1 MNFSVL
7 KKTAG
12 ILFLFCAAS
21 AGASTATVVSVVG
34 KTELRRN
41 NEWVTLEKLTASEK
55 KDAVSV
61 FLNTGAVRF
70 TVNHAEN
77 RQVSYTVRNPIAVAG
92 MRGTDFNFFG
102 NAVHCSDDAVAF
114 RSSGDDVQ
122 VVYTGAPVLSG
133 ARKSSLVID
142 ITLK

>member
-41 NEWVTLEKLTASEK
+41 NEWVAPEKLTAFEK

-61 FLNTGAVRF
+61 FLNTGAVRS
-70 TVNHAEN
+70 TVNYSEN
-77 RQVSYTVRNPIAVAG
+77 RQVSYTVRNPIAVASV
-92 MRGTDFNFFG
+92 RGTDFNFFG
-102 NAVHCSDDAVAF
+102 NAVYCSDDAVAS